1 MNKIENFVKLTNDID
16 ELYDYVSHL
25 KSREDRL
32 IAIKAINDLK
42 AKDKN
47 FSKSERLT
55 YLELQLNLLD
65 IVCTDDLDEINFL
78 ENKEQNGK
86 IIIHPLYPI
95 NREVVDF
102 VKNVTTSMRKKILK
116 IRNS

>member
-102 VKNVTTSMRKKILK
+102 VKNVANSKRKKILK